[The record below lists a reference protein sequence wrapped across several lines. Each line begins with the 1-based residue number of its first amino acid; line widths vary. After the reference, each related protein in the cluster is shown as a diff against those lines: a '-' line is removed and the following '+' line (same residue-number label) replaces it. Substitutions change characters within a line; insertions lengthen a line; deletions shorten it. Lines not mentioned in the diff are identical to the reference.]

1 MSLMGTI
8 LASGHPTLLLR
19 SHKGSVNKHAVRRF
33 LGELKKH
40 TAGRKLLLLWDGLPA
55 HRAKIV
61 SEFII
66 ENRSWLRVERLPA
79 YAPECNP
86 VEYLW
91 SALKKHAGNARPDLN
106 ALSKETRKARKRF
119 SNERVLSG
127 FLRAS
132 RLYD

>member
-8 LASGHPTLLLR
+8 TAGRHPKLFLR
-19 SHKGSVNKHAVRRF
+19 SKRGSVNKQAVRRF

-40 TAGRKLLLLWDGLPA
+40 TAGKLLLLWDGLPA

-66 ENRSWLRVERLPA
+66 ENRRWLRVERFPA

-91 SALKKHAGNARPDLN
+91 SALKKHAGNARPDLG
-106 ALSKETRKARKRF
+106 ALAKEARKARRRF
-119 SNERVLSG
+119 TNEKLLSG

-132 RLYD
+132 HLYD